1 MSKSPSTHADGF
13 AAGLVIAVVEDET
26 LIALDLH
33 DILKE
38 AGAAQVL
45 IARDAAGLGEML
57 KGAKP
62 NLAIVNAG
70 PAEEGA
76 PAAQLLHEAGVP
88 FFFAT
93 GATEQKILS
102 RFAVPVVP
110 KPYSANVILDA
121 LAITLGRK

>member
-1 MSKSPSTHADGF
+1 MSKFPSTHAVGF

-33 DILKE
+33 DMLKE

-45 IARDAAGLGEML
+45 ITRDAAGLSEML
-57 KGAKP
+57 THTKP
-62 NLAIVNAG
+62 NLAIVNAE
-70 PAEEGA
+70 PAEDGA
-76 PAAQLLHEAGVP
+76 PAAQLLHQAGVP

-93 GATEQKILS
+93 GATEPEILH

-110 KPYSANVILDA
+110 KPYSAEVILDA
-121 LAITLGRK
+121 LAITLGHK